1 MNKKTKIYTL
11 DDGTTTTVEQMVKE
25 LNWAKSTCHSRL
37 TSSTD
42 PSRVYRS
49 LSPTR
54 KDSRIEYTL
63 DDGSK
68 WTAVTLADF
77 LAEKYNTKCK
87 TTTAGGRLC
96 TMDGNSKKIFSPLR
110 KSQFNSDESKSV
122 KKMVNKRMYFDV
134 LGHWALLNRC
144 L

>member
-1 MNKKTKIYTL
+1 MNTKTRIYTL
-11 DDGTTTTVEQMVKE
+11 DDGTTTTVEDMVKE
-25 LNWAKSTCHSRL
+25 FNWASSTCYARL
-37 TSSTD
+37 QDSTD

-68 WTAVTLADF
+68 WTAVS
-77 LAEKYNTKCK
+77 LAEFLSKKYNTKCK
-87 TTTAGGRLC
+87 PTTAGGRLC
-96 TMDGNSKKIFSPLR
+96 TMNGDSKRIFSPLR
-110 KSQFNSDESKSV
+110 NSQFNSDESKSV
-122 KKMVNKRMYFDV
+122 KKMINKRMYFDA

>member
-1 MNKKTKIYTL
+1 MNEKTRIYTL
-11 DDGTTTTVEQMVKE
+11 DDGTTTTVEDMVKE
-25 LNWAKSTCHSRL
+25 LNWASSTCYARL
-37 TSSTD
+37 QDSTD

-63 DDGSK
+63 DDGSV
-68 WTAVTLADF
+68 WTAVTLAEH
-77 LAEKYNTKCK
+77 LALKYNAECK
-87 TTTAGGRLC
+87 STTAGGRLC
-96 TMDGNSKKIFSPLR
+96 TMDGDSKRILAPLR
-110 KSQFNSDESKSV
+110 EGYTEESKSV
-122 KKMVNKRMYFDV
+122 KKLIGDRMFFDP

>member
-1 MNKKTKIYTL
+1 MNTKTHVYTL
-11 DDGTTTTVEQMVKE
+11 DDGTTTTVEDMVKE
-25 LNWAKSTCHSRL
+25 LNWAKSTCYTRL
-37 TSSTD
+37 QSSTD

-68 WTAVTLADF
+68 WTAVSLADF
-77 LAEKYNTKCK
+77 LAKKYNTSCK
-87 TTTAGGRLC
+87 STTAGGRLC
-96 TMDGNSKKIFSPLR
+96 TMNGNSKKIFSPLR
-110 KSQFNSDESKSV
+110 ESSSEEY
-122 KKMVNKRMYFDV
+122 NKVSKIIKDRMYFDP
-134 LGHWALLNRC
+134 LGHWALLNKA